1 MGVTD
6 FVSKIKRGEEK
17 NCFRKLGAR
26 NCKDAQIQ
34 LPRTFLIV

>member
-17 NCFRKLGAR
+17 KCFRKLVAG
-26 NCKDAQIQ
+26 NFKDVCKQ
-34 LPRTFLIV
+34 LIRTSLIV